1 MAAHSSAFYQATCTC
16 RLQAGR
22 CSLSVLL
29 PPAGTSPSA
38 SALPPAGVPHTTPA
52 PCTCACL
59 PACPTAADGSW
70 VSMGVYSDGSYG
82 APAGVVYSF
91 PVTCKDGKW
100 SIVQVRWVGGGWGEK
115 VDWGGGEA
123 AEAAAG
129 TLRSVPPL
137 EHHAQ
142 VSSHPTRRT
151 QAHACMHPC
160 TLMNHTRCPPLALPA

>member
-1 MAAHSSAFYQATCTC
+1 
-16 RLQAGR
+16 
-22 CSLSVLL
+22 
-29 PPAGTSPSA
+29 
-38 SALPPAGVPHTTPA
+38 
-52 PCTCACL
+52 
-59 PACPTAADGSW
+59 
-70 VSMGVYSDGSYG
+70 MGVYSDGSYG

-115 VDWGGGEA
+115 VDWGGDEA

-160 TLMNHTRCPPLALPA
+160 LQAEWHNYAEAERAEAQRRRVGAGCRGGGCMQYCMQCRLSRSGCAPTDRRKAAAVHSSCWATPAPASSLAST